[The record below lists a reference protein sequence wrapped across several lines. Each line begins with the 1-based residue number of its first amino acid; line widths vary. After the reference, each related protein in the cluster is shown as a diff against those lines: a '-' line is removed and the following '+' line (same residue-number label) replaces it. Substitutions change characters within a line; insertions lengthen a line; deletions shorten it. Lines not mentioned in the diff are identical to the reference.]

1 MAFWEWEA
9 APGEYGFGGDFGPS
23 SGKQDSHFVLDGI
36 LFPDRSPHPAY
47 YESLRSGFKGHDWAV
62 AYVMIPDNVFY
73 DVPSPEMM
81 A

>member
-1 MAFWEWEA
+1 MN
-9 APGEYGFGGDFGPS
+9 PGEYGFGGDFGPS

-47 YESLRSGFKGHDWAV
+47 YESQLRFAGGFTCRISLLLGYGDSRDLIH
-62 AYVMIPDNVFY
+62 
-73 DVPSPEMM
+73 DVPSPEIM